1 MEDAEADVMFKK
13 LLWFS
18 SYLKVKSIMALY
30 VACRR
35 QARSLRRLNDHVT
48 AGYFMAKADAYLR
61 SAKLV
66 KE

>member
-1 MEDAEADVMFKK
+1 MDDAETEIVLKN
-13 LLWFS
+13 LLALS
-18 SYLKVKSIMALY
+18 SCLKVKSIMALY
-30 VACRR
+30 IACRR

-48 AGYFMAKADAYLR
+48 AGYFMAKADAYFR